1 MDLPAGSTSWRA
13 TDGLAGRPQHIDR
26 LGVAYMFTGA
36 WVPKMPGETAKK
48 EFHVGPHNMVVTP
61 HPDDLQGFSRDGW
74 NGTYV
79 THLPGTN
86 QADLLFLVIPVKA
99 DNR

>member
-1 MDLPAGSTSWRA
+1 MPIEV
-13 TDGLAGRPQHIDR
+13 RPT
-26 LGVAYMFTGA
+26 LSA
-36 WVPKMPGETAKK
+36 
-48 EFHVGPHNMVVTP
+48 P

-79 THLPGTN
+79 THLPDAN
-86 QADLLFLVIPVKA
+86 HIDLLFLVIPVKA